1 MKKIKTLAAAAV
13 VAVSLFSMQGDA
25 MAAEANTISVR
36 GIAKQEVAPDMAYL
50 TLGISVKGD
59 TAESV
64 RTQVA
69 EASQKVRRA
78 LLGMAISENNIQSS
92 SYNLYPDYENVN
104 GKNKQKGYALN
115 TTLRIKVDDLKKLG
129 DIIDKT
135 VQEGVTN
142 VNQVSFALSE
152 ESNVQRQLL
161 AAAVDNARA
170 KAAIVANAG
179 GRRNLGEMLSA
190 DISDYNGETMVAAGT
205 NYKRSLAADVA
216 APTQLMPGTLKID
229 ASVEVTFKLN

>member
-142 VNQVSFALSE
+142 VNHVSFAISE

-179 GRRNLGEMLSA
+179 GRNLGEMLSA

>member
-25 MAAEANTISVR
+25 MAAEDNTISVR

-64 RTQVA
+64 RTQAA

-104 GKNKQKGYALN
+104 
-115 TTLRIKVDDLKKLG
+115 VDDLKKLG

-179 GRRNLGEMLSA
+179 GRNLGEMLSA

>member
-1 MKKIKTLAAAAV
+1 
-13 VAVSLFSMQGDA
+13 MQ
-25 MAAEANTISVR
+25 MS
-36 GIAKQEVAPDMAYL
+36 
-50 TLGISVKGD
+50 
-59 TAESV
+59 
-64 RTQVA
+64 
-69 EASQKVRRA
+69 SQKVRRA

-161 AAAVDNARA
+161 AAAVDNSRA
-170 KAAIVANAG
+170 
-179 GRRNLGEMLSA
+179 
-190 DISDYNGETMVAAGT
+190 
-205 NYKRSLAADVA
+205 
-216 APTQLMPGTLKID
+216 
-229 ASVEVTFKLN
+229 

>member
-64 RTQVA
+64 RTQAA

-179 GRRNLGEMLSA
+179 GRNLGEMLISA

>member
-78 LLGMAISENNIQSS
+78 LRISSLRIPARLAEMPEANELYRLWVPRRASS
-92 SYNLYPDYENVN
+92 SCS
-104 GKNKQKGYALN
+104 
-115 TTLRIKVDDLKKLG
+115 ILK
-129 DIIDKT
+129 
-135 VQEGVTN
+135 
-142 VNQVSFALSE
+142 
-152 ESNVQRQLL
+152 
-161 AAAVDNARA
+161 
-170 KAAIVANAG
+170 AIG
-179 GRRNLGEMLSA
+179 SL
-190 DISDYNGETMVAAGT
+190 ISTSPSST
-205 NYKRSLAADVA
+205 
-216 APTQLMPGTLKID
+216 
-229 ASVEVTFKLN
+229 

>member
-104 GKNKQKGYALN
+104 GKNKQKGYAL
-115 TTLRIKVDDLKKLG
+115 RIKVDDLKKLG

-179 GRRNLGEMLSA
+179 GRNLGEMLSA

>member
-25 MAAEANTISVR
+25 MAAEDNTISVR

-64 RTQVA
+64 RTQAA

-152 ESNVQRQLL
+152 ESNVQRQL
-161 AAAVDNARA
+161 
-170 KAAIVANAG
+170 
-179 GRRNLGEMLSA
+179 
-190 DISDYNGETMVAAGT
+190 
-205 NYKRSLAADVA
+205 
-216 APTQLMPGTLKID
+216 
-229 ASVEVTFKLN
+229 